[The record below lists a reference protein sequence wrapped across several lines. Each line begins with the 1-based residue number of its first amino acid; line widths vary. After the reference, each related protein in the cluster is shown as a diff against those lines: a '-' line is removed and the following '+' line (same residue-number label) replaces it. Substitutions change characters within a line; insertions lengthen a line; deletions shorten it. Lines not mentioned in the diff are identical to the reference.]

1 MDRDKLRRKLELQR
15 VKDDTAMRNWAHR
28 REQRYERLAG
38 QPLLPRFCR
47 LCFWAMLA
55 ATAAAASHDVVVYFT
70 YGRVYAVSKMLDNVT
85 QSAFWTWLLF
95 AAMLLPASLVQL
107 RRGFDGPY
115 FDRWRVPKHG
125 RPQLPPEKRFRLYA
139 IIGGAGLLVFGALAL
154 IF

>member
-1 MDRDKLRRKLELQR
+1 MNGWRASLCCPASAGSASGRCWPRR
-15 VKDDTAMRNWAHR
+15 
-28 REQRYERLAG
+28 
-38 QPLLPRFCR
+38 P
-47 LCFWAMLA
+47 
-55 ATAAAASHDVVVYFT
+55 AAASHDVVVYFT

-139 IIGGAGLLVFGALAL
+139 ITGGAGLLVFGALAL